1 MRPSAPFSS
10 SCREQEPVPSHDYP
24 RLRSTHLGPPY
35 GSIFGRLRTKTF
47 SFDWLCAHRRLGTV
61 SGYRRMLRLSKTS
74 PRSSLS
80 QSVIML
86 RNSRFVLPDFLAV
99 TYTYP
104 HPDLFRL
111 SCNLLD
117 HRCLS
122 HRIRIRR
129 RGPYTAA
136 PCHFR
141 LVRSGNHQLGRHHVL
156 FRRSYSDQRQWRF
169 QRMEGEDGILVSDY
183 REHPACSWGLYA
195 SRD

>member
-1 MRPSAPFSS
+1 MRSPSSRCCVWVSS
-10 SCREQEPVPSHDYP
+10 DASTMKNQPSELSWSVGH
-24 RLRSTHLGPPY
+24 HL
-35 GSIFGRLRTKTF
+35 
-47 SFDWLCAHRRLGTV
+47 V
-61 SGYRRMLRLSKTS
+61 
-74 PRSSLS
+74 
-80 QSVIML
+80 
-86 RNSRFVLPDFLAV
+86 NSRCVITDFLAV
-99 TYTYP
+99 TSTYP